1 MGARVWPIALA
12 RATVPATAKEG
23 PMIHMPVHRRR
34 FLQGAGAFAAA
45 TTVPLA
51 RLFAQAA
58 AELPSVAIP
67 PPISQAER
75 LQRIARARALMARNG
90 IGAIIV
96 ESGSS
101 LDYLTGVQWHRSERL
116 TAAVIPA
123 SGDPIIVTPFF
134 ERPSV
139 AETLAVPAEIRT
151 WNEDEEPLKLVA
163 DFLRERGVAAA
174 PVGFE
179 ETDRYFIFD
188 RLGQQLPGLKAV
200 SANPVVRTLRMI
212 KSPAELALMQAA
224 NDITIRAMRH
234 AGEAARAGMT
244 PADFSA
250 AIDAATAKL
259 GGSPEF
265 ALVLIDEAS
274 ALPHGSNKPQ
284 HARNGSTILFDC
296 GCTVHGYQSDISR
309 TFVFGAQPSAEQRKV
324 WNQVHEGQ
332 QIAIRAAKI
341 GAPAGSVD
349 DAVRRAYESWG
360 YGPGYKLPG
369 MSHRTGHGIGMDGH
383 EPVNL
388 VHGEATPLAPGM
400 CFSDEPG
407 IYIPGKFGIRL
418 EDCWH
423 MTEAGPRFFTQ
434 PPPSLDQPWGQI
446 A

>member
-1 MGARVWPIALA
+1 MIQRRSFLA
-12 RATVPATAKEG
+12 
-23 PMIHMPVHRRR
+23 
-34 FLQGAGAFAAA
+34 GAGAVAAA
-45 TTVPLA
+45 MTLPFERVLA
-51 RLFAQAA
+51 AA
-58 AELPSVAIP
+58 AEALKPVPLP

-75 LQRIARARALMARNG
+75 LQRIAKARALMQKTG
-90 IGAIIV
+90 IGSIIV

-123 SGDPIIVTPFF
+123 TGDPIIVTPFF
-134 ERPSV
+134 EKPSV
-139 AETLAVPAEIRT
+139 AETLAIPAEIRT

-188 RLGQQLPGLKAV
+188 RLSQQLPGLKAV
-200 SANPVVRTLRMI
+200 SANPVVRTLRML

-234 AGEAARAGMT
+234 AGEATRAGMT
-244 PADFSA
+244 PADFGA
-250 AIDAATAKL
+250 AIDAATSTL

-274 ALPHGSNKPQ
+274 ALPHGSHKPQ
-284 HARNGSTILFDC
+284 IVKRGSTILFDC

-309 TFVFGAQPSAEQRKV
+309 TFVFGQPSAEQRKV
-324 WNQVHEGQ
+324 WDQVHEGQ

-349 DAVRRAYESWG
+349 DAVRAAYESWG

-369 MSHRTGHGIGMDGH
+369 LSHRTGHGIGMDGH

-388 VHGEATPLAPGM
+388 VHGEMTPLAPGM

-407 IYIPGKFGIRL
+407 IYIPGKFGVRL

-423 MTEAGPRFFTQ
+423 MTETGPKFFTQ
-434 PPPSLDQPWGQI
+434 PPPSIDRPFG
-446 A
+446 